1 MAVQSQLAHSG
12 GPSPRLYLITPQV
25 GDPAALAE
33 RLADALDGGAVAAVL
48 VRMADADERSLINH
62 AKMLNA
68 AAQERGAALLIDG
81 HPEIVARA
89 GSDGAH
95 VNGMRAL
102 PAALELLK
110 PERIAGVGGLK
121 TRHDA
126 MVAAE
131 AGADYVMFGEPDA
144 SGHRPSF
151 DAIVERVAWWSGL
164 FVVPCVAYATTM
176 TEVDELCAAGAEFI
190 AAEHLILSDPR
201 GLRAAV
207 ADVTSRLHMLET
219 AG

>member
-1 MAVQSQLAHSG
+1 MAMQPQLAHSR

-25 GDPAALAE
+25 EDPITLAE
-33 RLADALDGGAVAAVL
+33 RLGDSVDGGAVAAVL
-48 VRMADADERSLINH
+48 ARMSDADERSLINR
-62 AKMLNA
+62 AKALNA
-68 AAQERGAALLIDG
+68 AVQERGAALLIDG
-81 HPEIVARA
+81 HPEIVMRA

-95 VNGMRAL
+95 VKGTSAL
-102 PAALELLK
+102 PGALALLK

-144 SGHRPSF
+144 LGHRPSF
-151 DAIVERVAWWSGL
+151 GAIVERVAWWSEL
-164 FVVPCVAYATTM
+164 FVVPCVAYAATL
-176 TEVDELCAAGAEFI
+176 TEVDELRDAGADFVAVEDLVF
-190 AAEHLILSDPR
+190 SDPR
-201 GLRAAV
+201 GPRAA
-207 ADVTSRLHMLET
+207 ASDLASRLQKLET